1 MIWLRFLCVS
11 LFFAAAFLSVVFACA
26 GNEEN
31 CRKFDLQHAGERCEK
46 IVAAKFPCH
55 PQSRERLDNCHDRLF
70 IIQQCA
76 ANVM

>member
-1 MIWLRFLCVS
+1 MR
-11 LFFAAAFLSVVFACA
+11 
-26 GNEEN
+26 G
-31 CRKFDLQHAGERCEK
+31 KK

-55 PQSRERLDNCHDRLF
+55 PQSLERLDNCHDRLF